1 VTRVA
6 VIVLAAG
13 RSTRF
18 TGADQSKLLA
28 LVGGV
33 AVVRRA
39 VDSAIAAAVGEVVV
53 ITGARPIE
61 VEHAL
66 SGTQA
71 RFVHEPRF
79 AEGMAYS
86 LRCGVDASRDAD
98 AVLVALG
105 DQPGMRPEAYRLVA
119 ARWRASG
126 AAIVVPRYAGDDTPG
141 HPVLFASST
150 YSELLALE
158 GDVGARAV
166 IARDASRVVH
176 ESLPW
181 PPPPDIDTVQDLEAF
196 TNAHSR
202 ERAESAARSRSSSN
216 VSESP

>member
-1 VTRVA
+1 MTRLA

-18 TGADQSKLLA
+18 AGADQSKLLA

-33 AVVRRA
+33 TVVRRA
-39 VDSAIAAAVGEVVV
+39 VDSAIAAAVGDVVV
-53 ITGARPIE
+53 VTGARRAE

-66 SGTQA
+66 AGTLV

-79 AEGMAYS
+79 ADGMAYS
-86 LRCGVDASRDAD
+86 LRRGVEASHDAD

-105 DQPGMRPEAYRLVA
+105 DQPGMRPDAYRLVA
-119 ARWRASG
+119 ARWRASD
-126 AAIVVPRYAGDDTPG
+126 AAIVVPRYAGDDTPA

-150 YSELLALE
+150 YPELFELE

-166 IARDASRVVH
+166 VARDPTRVVQ

-196 TNAHSR
+196 TKEHSR
-202 ERAESAARSRSSSN
+202 ERAEPAARSRSSSN
-216 VSESP
+216 VSEST